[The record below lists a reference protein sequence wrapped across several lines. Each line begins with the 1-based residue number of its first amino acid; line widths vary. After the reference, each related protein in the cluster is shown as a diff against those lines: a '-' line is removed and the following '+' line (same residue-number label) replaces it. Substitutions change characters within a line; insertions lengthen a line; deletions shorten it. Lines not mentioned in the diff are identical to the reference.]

1 LKQAKEEYSDLD
13 AAYDKMDE
21 DFKKYE
27 GDMEEKV
34 KSLKQQILKKDEDVT
49 KYETEMKEYVGSLQD
64 ENESLSKKFQC
75 RIEELEKEVGQWK
88 KARENSNQQA
98 LYFLRSAAETQSKLD
113 EERNKMKNDLEWKQ
127 SECDAMQFQ
136 VENSLYF
143 FKLKRLAATNEN
155 KTR

>member
-1 LKQAKEEYSDLD
+1 MLTFSSINNNSRTSSKHLKQAKEEYSDLD

-64 ENESLSKKFQC
+64 ENES
-75 RIEELEKEVGQWK
+75 
-88 KARENSNQQA
+88 
-98 LYFLRSAAETQSKLD
+98 
-113 EERNKMKNDLEWKQ
+113 
-127 SECDAMQFQ
+127 
-136 VENSLYF
+136 
-143 FKLKRLAATNEN
+143 
-155 KTR
+155 